1 MKTKK
6 LLLALSAFL
15 MIFAVSCKQEELVAN
30 AVLVSEKSLTF
41 DAEDCVEQYVT
52 VYSDGRWTVDVPDW
66 IIVNPTSGEGNDNVT
81 INVTD
86 NIREGAID
94 NPREFDLIF
103 RGLTKASEAHLLI
116 KQDGDLFRGIV
127 PSSFEDILQGENKT
141 FYQIEKS
148 QVVALASNG
157 FVLCNGGKNIFV
169 KSEEIVE
176 IGDNVELYGFKYSFN
191 KLTGLENIER
201 FQSSGKTEV
210 TYPEEKNV
218 TAEFDDL
225 SLSSMDYITIDG
237 ILQGKEILVNGATKM
252 KCLIQNDHSSVGV
265 ASLNGHKVTAKVY
278 YMGTVGSTT
287 YVLPVSFV
295 DKGLDKIIYLNENFD
310 WLSQFDAAGMGDSMG
325 RKADDGAINAY
336 TIATGGFAEA
346 LAQHGYEDLYPDSK
360 TFYLQKYYL
369 KFSKTSYANGIKLPA
384 LKDIPDG
391 KKVNV
396 DMSFKWAPHTG
407 GSGKIDMTKLVIEIV
422 GNGTVATG
430 AKACEPIEYKSA
442 EPWVWQTENV
452 VLFNVDKDTR
462 IIIKPE
468 HFLGTKDPAKTYYRW
483 YLDDILIT
491 ENEQGLTPPTPIDPS
506 PEPEPEPEPEPQDP
520 EIVYPELPAGVY
532 FMDDFEWISNHDK
545 EGVLTDAMTNKDS
558 GSKTAKNIYT
568 SIPSIG
574 REYGARGYV
583 DLLPGSQVTYALKN
597 YLKFSKTDNTN
608 GLKLPELSKIS
619 GTVDA
624 KLEFDWAPHTGS
636 SMDNVNLY
644 VEIEGN
650 GKFENGTTKSDL
662 IQNCGESWKW
672 MHQELVLKG
681 IDNKT
686 RIIIKPENFV
696 GEPVS
701 GQGLFRWYI
710 DNIKVSAVESQ
721 KPEPEPEPTPG
732 SGFRVEWE
740 FSEAQSAV
748 YKPTFQV
755 DVANSAAG
763 DCGKYVTAK
772 TGNGKI
778 SYVQVDKTTLD
789 PEAKAKTRVDTKTFE
804 PFVYGPWLGDY
815 FLLEAH
821 ADKSYPAG
829 TVVNLDGFVRAS
841 GTAPRFWILE
851 YKDGEEWI
859 PALPTQESTVTIDG
873 VGEQYVHN
881 LTMNADGKTPSSIS
895 CKVTTK
901 SPTSDFSFRVRC
913 VTLIQAKTD
922 VKLTKVIGNT
932 QRIAKGN
939 GTGPVIWID

>member
-81 INVTD
+81 INVTN

-103 RGLTKASEAHLLI
+103 RGLTTASEAHLLI

-191 KLTGLENIER
+191 KLTCLENIER

-442 EPWVWQTENV
+442 EPWEWQTENV

-574 REYGARGYV
+574 REYAARGYV
-583 DLLPGSQVTYALKN
+583 DLLPGPQVTYALKN

-619 GTVDA
+619 GIVDA

-721 KPEPEPEPTPG
+721 KPEPEPEPGVTPLD
-732 SGFRVEWE
+732 VKWNL
-740 FSEAQSAV
+740 SEATMAS
-748 YKPTFQV
+748 YKDLFSSKK
-755 DVANSAAG
+755 DLEAG
-763 DCGKYVTAK
+763 DGGQYVPAAE
-772 TGNGKI
+772 GNGKL
-778 SYVQVDKTTLD
+778 SYVQVEKKMAGG
-789 PEAKAKTRVDTKTFE
+789 EKQSRVIGATGE
-804 PFVYGPWLGDY
+804 PYVTAAWIGDY
-815 FLLEAH
+815 FLLEASG
-821 ADKSYPAG
+821 DVRPAG
-829 TVVNLDGFVRAS
+829 TEVNIKYGTKTS
-841 GTAPRFWILE
+841 GTGPKYWVLE
-851 YKDGEEWI
+851 YLDGEEWI
-859 PALPTQESTVTIDG
+859 PAMPLTDVVLDGQTVSYNIM
-873 VGEQYVHN
+873 Q
-881 LTMNADGKTPSSIS
+881 DGKTTIDVAAKVSIKNATGHFAFRMRNLTSVQSSSGKPLTAPNGGTARI
-895 CKVTTK
+895 CGANH
-901 SPTSDFSFRVRC
+901 SPR
-913 VTLIQAKTD
+913 
-922 VKLTKVIGNT
+922 
-932 QRIAKGN
+932 
-939 GTGPVIWID
+939 IWIE